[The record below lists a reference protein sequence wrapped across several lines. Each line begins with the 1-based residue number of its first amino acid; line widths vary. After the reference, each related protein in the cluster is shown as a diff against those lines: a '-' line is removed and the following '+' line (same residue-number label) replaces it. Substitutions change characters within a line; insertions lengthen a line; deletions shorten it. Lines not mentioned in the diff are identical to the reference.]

1 MSYLNVRYPTGH
13 LEKIPVQPNAPLLRA
28 LEAACSKRSFDV
40 QKCKLIY
47 RKKPLDLSVPFR
59 LSGLLN
65 HANVE
70 LVISDEQPD
79 NAGSQ
84 SEGKPIRVC
93 LRLED
98 GHRAEWMGSVN
109 TCLWEILESIAA
121 SEPKIAQLMTP
132 TEAGLAPTL
141 IYIQQQICGEAFLR
155 SATLSSLGIR
165 EGSVLLQLVQRV
177 QTDADLPPS
186 APPQSVSTS
195 LPANEVERSS
205 AAVDHAQ
212 VSQSPPEP
220 APAPSSTAEATPPI
234 RNHNGESFSLIF
246 PSQTTTQRPTSSS
259 ASPFAEPFSIFGA
272 RPAKSMFGEP
282 ERPQPK
288 QQKIATIG
296 ELLGVSLEPDARS
309 QTAFVPEELRDFKF
323 PEETAGQNLFY
334 TDSEETGAAQQD
346 STPCDRETIICRRVV
361 SESNDVEMSD
371 DVPDE
376 FFELTEGELRRI
388 LVRLREEAGTDT
400 PLGASSLQ
408 QAARARFYAR
418 YPRCI
423 IRFTWPDDVFL
434 QACFRPGEKVSALY
448 DFIKDYLV
456 PTARDFQLYTTPPKV
471 NIPNNS
477 AATLVEA
484 NLVPMT
490 KVHLTLPS
498 GPPKAADVLRPQYMA
513 SLTTESSAA
522 DEIAIKW

>member
-177 QTDADLPPS
+177 QTDADLPSS
-186 APPQSVSTS
+186 ASPQTASTS
-195 LPANEVERSS
+195 LPANEAERSS
-205 AAVDHAQ
+205 AVVDHAQ
-212 VSQSPPEP
+212 ASQSPPEP

-259 ASPFAEPFSIFGA
+259 ASPFAEPFSIF
-272 RPAKSMFGEP
+272 
-282 ERPQPK
+282 
-288 QQKIATIG
+288 
-296 ELLGVSLEPDARS
+296 
-309 QTAFVPEELRDFKF
+309 
-323 PEETAGQNLFY
+323 
-334 TDSEETGAAQQD
+334 
-346 STPCDRETIICRRVV
+346 
-361 SESNDVEMSD
+361 
-371 DVPDE
+371 
-376 FFELTEGELRRI
+376 
-388 LVRLREEAGTDT
+388 
-400 PLGASSLQ
+400 
-408 QAARARFYAR
+408 
-418 YPRCI
+418 
-423 IRFTWPDDVFL
+423 
-434 QACFRPGEKVSALY
+434 VSALY

-477 AATLVEA
+477 SATLVEA

-498 GPPKAADVLRPQYMA
+498 GPPKAADVLRPEYLA

-522 DEIAIKW
+522 DEIAIKWISKQPSGT